1 MVDFL
6 HYGLKRPAI
15 NPVSSK
21 PIVQETTEEIPQVV
35 VAETTAPVMEEEKIT
50 VTEQDTVQTV
60 VEKVKKSKKLHAKVE
75 EGGKKV
81 RVKRILK
88 D

>member
-1 MVDFL
+1 MNFIN
-6 HYGLKRPAI
+6 YGHKQSVQQPAA
-15 NPVSSK
+15 K
-21 PIVQETTEEIPQVV
+21 P
-35 VAETTAPVMEEEKIT
+35 APVAPAKVEMAESTQEVLNEEKI
-50 VTEQDTVQTV
+50 VLTEEDTTAEV

-81 RVKRILK
+81 RVKRVLK

>member
-1 MVDFL
+1 MNFYSFG
-6 HYGLKRPAI
+6 HSSAAQEPAA
-15 NPVSSK
+15 K
-21 PIVQETTEEIPQVV
+21 P
-35 VAETTAPVMEEEKIT
+35 APVAPAKVEMAESTQEVLNEEKI
-50 VTEQDTVQTV
+50 VLTEEDTTAEV

-81 RVKRILK
+81 RLKRILK